1 MSDEPLAPQSPL
13 RNRILIGGLGFLGG
27 VALTAGLIQLTGMPR
42 LGREPVAAPPQVA
55 TAQSAATVP
64 ALPAGTDMATLN
76 AREAELAGKLD
87 QLEQRI
93 SDTNGSAR
101 NAASYATQ
109 AERLMIAFSVR
120 RAIERGQPLGSLE
133 NQLRA
138 RFGEQHGEAVAAIIA
153 AAAQPVTL
161 EDLRLALDTI
171 APRLASDP
179 NDSLWARFR
188 GYIGDMVVV
197 RQAAMPSPRTSD
209 RLRRARRSLDQGD
222 VEASLAEVAHLPGA
236 ANAESWTGAAR
247 RFLAARNGLNE
258 IERAAVE
265 TAPARPAPPA
275 I

>member
-27 VALTAGLIQLTGMPR
+27 AALTAGLIQLTGMPA
-42 LGREPVAAPPQVA
+42 LGTAKTPAPQASPQPQPLV
-55 TAQSAATVP
+55 VP
-64 ALPAGTDMATLN
+64 TLPPGTDMATLN

-93 SDTNGSAR
+93 ADTNGSAR

-138 RFGEQHGEAVAAIIA
+138 RFGERHGEAVAAIVA

-161 EDLRLALDTI
+161 EDLRVALDAI
-171 APRLASDP
+171 GPRLASAP

-188 GYIGDMVVV
+188 GFIGDMIVV
-197 RQAAMPSPRTSD
+197 RQADVPSPRTSD
-209 RLRRARRSLDQGD
+209 RLRRARRALDQGD

-265 TAPARPAPPA
+265 TAPAQPARPA

>member
-1 MSDEPLAPQSPL
+1 LRSPIDRAHTHGEKGGMSDEPLAPQSPL

-27 VALTAGLIQLTGMPR
+27 VALTAGLIQLTGMPA
-42 LGREPVAAPPQVA
+42 LGPTPAAAPPANQQLRPV
-55 TAQSAATVP
+55 SAP

-93 SDTNGSAR
+93 ADTSASAHG
-101 NAASYATQ
+101 AASYATQ

-138 RFGEQHGEAVAAIIA
+138 RFGDEHAEAVSAIVA

-161 EDLRLALDTI
+161 EDLRLALDPSRRAWRA
-171 APRLASDP
+171 APRTACGRAS
-179 NDSLWARFR
+179 
-188 GYIGDMVVV
+188 
-197 RQAAMPSPRTSD
+197 
-209 RLRRARRSLDQGD
+209 
-222 VEASLAEVAHLPGA
+222 VAL
-236 ANAESWTGAAR
+236 S
-247 RFLAARNGLNE
+247 
-258 IERAAVE
+258 
-265 TAPARPAPPA
+265 A

>member
-13 RNRILIGGLGFLGG
+13 RSRILIGGLGFLGG
-27 VALTAGLIQLTGMPR
+27 VALTAGLIQMTGMAP
-42 LGREPVAAPPQVA
+42 LGLAKAPAPQNSPA
-55 TAQSAATVP
+55 PQPLAVP
-64 ALPAGTDMATLN
+64 ALPPGTDMATLN

-87 QLEQRI
+87 ALERRI
-93 SDTNGSAR
+93 ADTSGSAR
-101 NAASYATQ
+101 NAATYATQ

-138 RFGEQHGEAVAAIIA
+138 RFGEQHGEAVAAIVA
-153 AAAQPVTL
+153 AAAQPVTI
-161 EDLRLALDTI
+161 EDLRVALDAI
-171 APRLASDP
+171 APRLASGP
-179 NDSLWARFR
+179 NASLWARFR
-188 GYIGDMVVV
+188 EFIGDMIVV
-197 RQAAMPSPRTSD
+197 RQSDVPSPRTSD
-209 RLRRARRSLDQGD
+209 RLRRARRALDQGD

-265 TAPARPAPPA
+265 TAPAQPVRPA

>member
-27 VALTAGLIQLTGMPR
+27 VALTAGLIQLTGVPPF
-42 LGREPVAAPPQVA
+42 GPQPATNTPKPGPEQPAAA
-55 TAQSAATVP
+55 VP
-64 ALPAGTDMATLN
+64 ALPPGTDMATLN
-76 AREAELAGKLD
+76 ARETELAGKLD

-93 SDTNGSAR
+93 ADSNGSAR

-138 RFGEQHGEAVAAIIA
+138 RFGELHGEAVAAIVA

-171 APRLASDP
+171 APRLVSDP

-188 GYIGDMVVV
+188 GFIGDMVVV
-197 RQAAMPSPRTSD
+197 RQAAVPSPRTSD
-209 RLRRARRSLDQGD
+209 RLRRARRALDQGD

-236 ANAESWTGAAR
+236 TNAESWTGAAR
-247 RFLAARNGLNE
+247 RYLAARNGLNE

-265 TAPARPAPPA
+265 TAPAQPAPPA

>member
-27 VALTAGLIQLTGMPR
+27 VALTAGLIQLTGMPPFHP
-42 LGREPVAAPPQVA
+42 EPTPQASPPPRA
-55 TAQSAATVP
+55 LTVP
-64 ALPAGTDMATLN
+64 ALPPGTDMATLN
-76 AREAELAGKLD
+76 AREAELAGRLD

-93 SDTNGSAR
+93 NESAGSAR

-120 RAIERGQPLGSLE
+120 RAIERGQPMGSLE

-138 RFGEQHGEAVAAIIA
+138 RFGEEHGEAVSAIVA

-171 APRLASDP
+171 APRLASGP

-188 GYIGDMVVV
+188 GFIGDMVVV
-197 RQAAMPSPRTSD
+197 RQAEVPSPRTSD
-209 RLRRARRSLDQGD
+209 RLRRARRALDQGD

-236 ANAESWTGAAR
+236 ANAESWIGAAR

-258 IERAAVE
+258 IERAAIE
-265 TAPARPAPPA
+265 TAPAQPVRPA

>member
-27 VALTAGLIQLTGMPR
+27 VALTAGLIQLTGVPA
-42 LGREPVAAPPQVA
+42 LGTAKAPAPQA
-55 TAQSAATVP
+55 SPQPQPLAVP
-64 ALPAGTDMATLN
+64 ALPPGTDMATLN

-93 SDTNGSAR
+93 ADTNGSAR

-138 RFGEQHGEAVAAIIA
+138 RFGEQHGEAVAAIVA

-161 EDLRLALDTI
+161 EDLRLALD
-171 APRLASDP
+171 ALGPRLASGP

-188 GYIGDMVVV
+188 GFIGDMIVV
-197 RQAAMPSPRTSD
+197 RQADVPSPRTSD
-209 RLRRARRSLDQGD
+209 RLRRARRALDQGD

-265 TAPARPAPPA
+265 TAPAQPARPA

>member
-1 MSDEPLAPQSPL
+1 MSDEPPAPPSPL
-13 RNRILIGGLGFLGG
+13 RHRMLIGGLGFLGG
-27 VALTAGLIQLTGMPR
+27 IALTAGLIQLTGVLP
-42 LGREPVAAPPQVA
+42 LHQQPQAPVTLQQNPEPA
-55 TAQSAATVP
+55 P
-64 ALPAGTDMATLN
+64 ALPPGTDMATLN
-76 AREAELAGKLD
+76 ARETELAGKLD

-93 SDTNGSAR
+93 NDSVGSAR

-120 RAIERGQPLGSLE
+120 RAIERGQPLGTLE

-138 RFGEQHGEAVAAIIA
+138 RFGEDHGEAVSSIVA

-171 APRLASDP
+171 APRLTTGP

-188 GYIGDMVVV
+188 GFIGDMVVV
-197 RQAAMPSPRTSD
+197 RQADMPSPRTSD
-209 RLRRARRSLDQGD
+209 RLRRARRALDQGD

-258 IERAAVE
+258 IERAAAE
-265 TAPARPAPPA
+265 TAPAQPAQPA
-275 I
+275 S

>member
-27 VALTAGLIQLTGMPR
+27 VVLTAGLIELTGLP
-42 LGREPVAAPPQVA
+42 GSSTAPAPVAPKASIQQP
-55 TAQSAATVP
+55 AATIA
-64 ALPAGTDMATLN
+64 ALPPGTDMATLN
-76 AREAELAGKLD
+76 AREAELAGRLD
-87 QLEQRI
+87 ELERRI
-93 SDTNGSAR
+93 NDTSGSAR

-138 RFGEQHGEAVAAIIA
+138 RFGEEHGDAVSAIVA

-161 EDLRLALDTI
+161 EDLRMAFDTI
-171 APRLASDP
+171 APRLMSSP
-179 NDSLWARFR
+179 NDTLWGRFR
-188 GYIGDMVVV
+188 SFIGDMIVV
-197 RQAAMPSPRTSD
+197 RQADVPSPRTTD
-209 RLRRARRSLDQGD
+209 RLRRARRFLDQGD
-222 VEASLAEVAHLPGA
+222 VEASAAEIVHLPGA

-258 IERAAVE
+258 IERAAIE
-265 TAPARPAPPA
+265 TAPAQPVRPA